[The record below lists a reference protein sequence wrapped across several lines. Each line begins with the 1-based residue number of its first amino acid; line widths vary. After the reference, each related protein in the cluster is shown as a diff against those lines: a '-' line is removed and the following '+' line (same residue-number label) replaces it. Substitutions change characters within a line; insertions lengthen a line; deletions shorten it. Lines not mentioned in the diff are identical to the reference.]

1 MTARYRRRAVTHAW
15 LPGLLIVW
23 AAAHV
28 ANAQSTAMNYLL
40 NCQGCHKADGSGQP
54 GYVPDFRESVARF
67 LAVPQGRAYLGRV
80 PGTSQS
86 LLSDPDRAQVL
97 NWILVT
103 FDSAHIPANFTP
115 YTAAEMAVYRRD
127 PLSQAGTERVLL
139 LQRITDT
146 FTAATATHSAASAG
160 GGSSSAPARP
170 SAVVATPPPQFV
182 LCAACHPT
190 SSDGASA
197 MGPNLRNVLG
207 RQAGTLEGF
216 SYSSAM
222 KSSGIVW
229 TREELDAFL
238 ANVQR
243 KVPGTMMALPGIPDP
258 SDREA
263 VIEYLQSL
271 R

>member
-1 MTARYRRRAVTHAW
+1 MKVLQRLRARAW
-15 LPGLLIVW
+15 LPGLLLLSM
-23 AAAHV
+23 AAPGVHAH
-28 ANAQSTAMNYLL
+28 STTMNYLL

-67 LAVPQGRAYLGRV
+67 LAVPQGRTYLGRV
-80 PGTSQS
+80 PGASQS
-86 LLSDPDRAQVL
+86 LLSDQDRAAVL

-103 FDSAHIPANFTP
+103 FDSEHVPADFTP
-115 YTAAEMAVYRRD
+115 YTAEEMAVYRRD
-127 PLSQAGTERVLL
+127 PLSQAGTERGRLM
-139 LQRITDT
+139 QRIADASAEAVTMYSVAAAET
-146 FTAATATHSAASAG
+146 GSPSAPVQLSAVTATA
-160 GGSSSAPARP
+160 
-170 SAVVATPPPQFV
+170 PPQFA

-207 RQAGTLEGF
+207 RRAGTLRGF
-216 SYSSAM
+216 SYSTAM

-238 ANVQR
+238 TNVQG
-243 KVPGTMMALPGIPDP
+243 KVPGTMMALPGISDP
-258 SDREA
+258 GDRET
-263 VIEYLQSL
+263 VIAYLESL

>member
-1 MTARYRRRAVTHAW
+1 MKARYRRRAVTRAW
-15 LPGLLIVW
+15 LTGLLIVW

-28 ANAQSTAMNYLL
+28 ANAHSTTMNYLL

-67 LAVPQGRAYLGRV
+67 LVIPQGRAYLGRV
-80 PGTSQS
+80 PGASQS
-86 LLSDPDRAQVL
+86 LLSDPDRARVL

-127 PLSQAGTERVLL
+127 PLSQAGTERDRV
-139 LQRITDT
+139 LQRISGT
-146 FTAATATHSAASAG
+146 SSEAASTRSIAAAEA
-160 GGSSSAPARP
+160 GSSSVPVWIA
-170 SAVVATPPPQFV
+170 ATTTAPPQFA

-190 SSDGASA
+190 STDGASA

-207 RQAGTLEGF
+207 RQAGTLDGF

-238 ANVQR
+238 ANVQG
-243 KVPGTMMALPGIPDP
+243 KVPGTMMALARIADP
-258 SDREA
+258 IDREA
-263 VIEYLQSL
+263 VIAYLQSL

>member
-1 MTARYRRRAVTHAW
+1 VKIQNYRRAGARAW
-15 LPGLLIVW
+15 LIGLLLVW
-23 AAAHV
+23 MAASVVNAH
-28 ANAQSTAMNYLL
+28 STAMNYLL

-67 LAVPQGRAYLGRV
+67 LAIPQGREFLGRV
-80 PGTSQS
+80 PGASQS
-86 LLSDPDRAQVL
+86 LLSDPDRAAVL

-103 FDSAHIPANFTP
+103 FDSEHVPANFKP

-127 PLSQAGTERVLL
+127 PLSQAGTERDRL
-139 LQRITDT
+139 LQLVSDTDT
-146 FTAATATHSAASAG
+146 EAGTMYSAAAG
-160 GGSSSAPARP
+160 AGSSSVPALP
-170 SAVVATPPPQFV
+170 PAVSATPPTQFA

-197 MGPNLRNVLG
+197 IGPNLRNVVG
-207 RQAGTLEGF
+207 RRAGTLDGF
-216 SYSSAM
+216 QYSSAM
-222 KSSGIVW
+222 KSSGIIW

-243 KVPGTMMALPGIPDP
+243 KVSGSMMTLVSVPDP

-263 VIEYLQSL
+263 VIAYLQSL